1 MQGEA
6 KAPPL
11 LSHLSFLQVHLEPNE
26 NKVSPFPGRGD
37 GLLLTCIKYTAPSPK
52 EADSCDKHTD
62 DTQGPNWWIWCTS
75 LFFPPLNHIDV
86 CMFRPSSVL
95 EPACTSPGGL
105 SARFSSQPYAQWGQ
119 LGSEKSAE
127 VGEFTPQ
134 KLENTTNQNSFFFF
148 FADSLLL
155 NIYQHITP
163 LCVCLCP
170 NGWGNIQTHRYRYAC
185 TYVYFIYRY
194 IYMERGDTH
203 TFFMVSYSP

>member
-1 MQGEA
+1 MYACLDPAACWNQLVP
-6 KAPPL
+6 APEGCLHASLPNPT
-11 LSHLSFLQVHLEPNE
+11 LSEVSWGARNQQRWENLHHRNWQTLQ
-26 NKVSPFPGRGD
+26 
-37 GLLLTCIKYTAPSPK
+37 IKIP
-52 EADSCDKHTD
+52 
-62 DTQGPNWWIWCTS
+62 
-75 LFFPPLNHIDV
+75 
-86 CMFRPSSVL
+86 
-95 EPACTSPGGL
+95 
-105 SARFSSQPYAQWGQ
+105 
-119 LGSEKSAE
+119 
-127 VGEFTPQ
+127 
-134 KLENTTNQNSFFFF
+134 FFFF